1 MFHQSRRL
9 FFDRLFEAK
18 KILKKGA
25 EFFASVR
32 ADTGERVDIRA
43 INSHTRG
50 VSAPSTRLE
59 SPLTLRQNV

>member
-25 EFFASVR
+25 EFFSSAR
-32 ADTGERVDIRA
+32 EDTGERVDIRE
-43 INSHTRG
+43 INGHTRG
-50 VSAPSTRLE
+50 VSTPSTRLE
-59 SPLTLRQNV
+59 SSLMLRQNV

>member
-32 ADTGERVDIRA
+32 ADTGERVDFGVIK
-43 INSHTRG
+43 SHTRG
-50 VSAPSTRLE
+50 VSTPSTRLE
-59 SPLTLRQNV
+59 SSLMLRQNV